1 MSKGY
6 VYILKN
12 PSMPGLLK
20 IGKTTRSVEQRC
32 HELWQTGVPT
42 PFEVVE
48 EVCTPNCHELEA
60 WMHSHFKD
68 HRVTVSREFFTCD
81 HRECVDQLRLF
92 QMEQMRLLLDEF
104 LPDHDIVEVGM
115 SVGPAEIFM
124 LSDELD
130 THPFEVTAAMEFLTA
145 DELRPALDRY
155 RDRIRLRQEARAQGN
170 EMPPIHDWRA
180 GPIQ

>member
-1 MSKGY
+1 MTKGY

-48 EVCTPNCHELEA
+48 EVCSPNCHELEA
-60 WMHSHFKD
+60 WMHNRFKD

-81 HRECVDQLRLF
+81 PCDCAGQLRLM
-92 QMEQMRLLLDEF
+92 QMEQMRLLVDEY
-104 LPDHDIVEVGM
+104 LPDHDLVGVGM
-115 SVGPAEIFM
+115 SVGPTEIFM
-124 LSDELD
+124 LADELGA
-130 THPFEVTAAMEFLTA
+130 HPYEITSAMEFLTA
-145 DELRPALDRY
+145 EELQPALTRY
-155 RDRIRLRQEARAQGN
+155 KERVKARREGRLGGED
-170 EMPPIHDWRA
+170 MPHLHAAPE
-180 GPIQ
+180 GMLQ